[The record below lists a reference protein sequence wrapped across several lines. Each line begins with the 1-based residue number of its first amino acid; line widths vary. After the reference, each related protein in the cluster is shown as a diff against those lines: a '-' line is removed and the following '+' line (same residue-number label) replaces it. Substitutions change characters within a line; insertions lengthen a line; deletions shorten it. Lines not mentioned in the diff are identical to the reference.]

1 MPQFP
6 LGKFRGLD
14 DLGVATD
21 PTLTRFLKNVEVR
34 NGRIAGRLGIDELN
48 NVTGTSATNPIIG
61 LFPYYDKELTTQL
74 LRITPTKAF
83 ELTNAGDGTW
93 TDVTG
98 TNLLAASTDF
108 PQAINHDELLLF
120 VTGKDRAR
128 KWAGSGNNTVVLGGT
143 PPFAK
148 AIMMMKGYVMLG
160 NVSDDGTFTDVT
172 IGHLKVR
179 FTDDY
184 DADWSPC
191 IGHELILDETN
202 GQIEAGVVNGLYG
215 VWAKS
220 DAIITT
226 RFLDSGRGFFQSAL
240 KFGGQNKGVLAPL
253 SFKQTKAG
261 IIFLGTDLEL
271 YITDGQTVKPLPPR
285 VQRKLQSDM
294 QVSKA
299 RNSFAEVVEGTE
311 EYNLFF
317 AIDSDTWN
325 AARIRYNFRTGDF
338 SYNEYNNHEFVRAA
352 SFQWTNALKQI
363 LVASTTDLVWEIDT
377 TDIDD
382 NGTAVDRY
390 WQLDWSNFGTQDP
403 KLFKG
408 AYLVF
413 DKALKCKVK
422 IGLAVDRY
430 NKFLFEKSFDLRG
443 TSAAGGRVAERDTVV
458 AYIPAQEGIRGNE
471 FNLRVQFYHYGTNQA
486 RLISG
491 FIDWEKDPG
500 IISLKED
507 AEAPRG

>member
-1 MPQFP
+1 MAKFP
-6 LGKFRGLD
+6 LGAFQGLD
-14 DLGVATD
+14 DLGIANNAR
-21 PTLTRFLKNVEVR
+21 LTRFLLNVEVR
-34 NGRIAGRLGIDELN
+34 NGRLAGRFGMDELN
-48 NVTGTSATNPIIG
+48 NITGVSATTPIIG
-61 LFPYYDKELTTQL
+61 LFPYYDKALTTQL

-83 ELTNAGDGTW
+83 ELTNSGDSTW
-93 TDVTG
+93 VDVTG

-148 AIMMMKGYVMLG
+148 AIMQMVGFVMLG

-172 IGHLKVR
+172 LGHLKVR

-184 DADWSPC
+184 DNDWSPC

-202 GQIEAGVVNGLYG
+202 GQIEAGLVNGIYG

-226 RFLDSGRGFFQSAL
+226 RFLGSGRGFFQSAL
-240 KFGGQNKGVLAPL
+240 KFGGSNKGVIAPL

-285 VQRKLQSDM
+285 VQKKLQSKM

-299 RNSFAEVVEGTE
+299 RNTFAEVVEGTE
-311 EYNLFF
+311 EYNLFIP
-317 AIDSDTWN
+317 IDSDTWSS
-325 AARIRYNFRTGDF
+325 ARVRYNFRTGDF
-338 SYNEYNNHEFVRAA
+338 SYNEYDGHEFVRAA
-352 SFQWTNALKQI
+352 SYQWSNVVKQI
-363 LVASTTDLVWEIDT
+363 LVASTTNLVWELDT
-377 TDIDD
+377 TDKDD
-382 NGTAVDRY
+382 NGTVVDRFWRSD
-390 WQLDWSNFGTQDP
+390 WQNFGNQDP
-403 KLFKG
+403 KKFKG

-413 DKALKCKVK
+413 DKVLNCRVKVGVA
-422 IGLAVDRY
+422 IDRN
-430 NKFLFEKSFDLRG
+430 NKVLFEKTFDLKGTAPAAGRDAEEDAVVDYIPIKGGIEGNEFDLR
-443 TSAAGGRVAERDTVV
+443 VKM
-458 AYIPAQEGIRGNE
+458 
-471 FNLRVQFYHYGTNQA
+471 YHYGTN
-486 RLISG
+486 RVTMLSG
-491 FIDWEKDPG
+491 FIDWERASGEVELRETGGADKG
-500 IISLKED
+500 
-507 AEAPRG
+507 